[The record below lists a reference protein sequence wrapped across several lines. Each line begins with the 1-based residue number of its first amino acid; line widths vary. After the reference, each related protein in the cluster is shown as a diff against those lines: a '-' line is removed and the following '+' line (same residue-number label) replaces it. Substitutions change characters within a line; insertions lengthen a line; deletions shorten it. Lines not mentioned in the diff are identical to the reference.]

1 VEAARHTILR
11 DIELV
16 YGRRV
21 APRDTAYDLAGDCFT
36 VTDNIVGSVAL
47 AEVCDLL
54 SAVLSFRLRHVKNDV
69 VAIVVFR

>member
-1 VEAARHTILR
+1 MEAARHTILR

-69 VAIVVFR
+69 VAIAVFR